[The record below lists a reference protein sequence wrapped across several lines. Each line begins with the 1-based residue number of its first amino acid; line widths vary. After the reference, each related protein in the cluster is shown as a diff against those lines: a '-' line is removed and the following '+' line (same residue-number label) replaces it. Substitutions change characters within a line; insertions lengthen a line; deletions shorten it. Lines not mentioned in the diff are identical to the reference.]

1 MDTFAPAELLP
12 ATERPVRW
20 RRAAFWRRALIIVMC
35 ALQTIAAGYALLG
48 VLPYGGRI
56 WLERALV
63 AVFCVLFAFLSSGL
77 WVGVYGFVVRR
88 LGGDPLRP
96 NARVPMQDG
105 VPAARTAIVFPIF
118 HEEVE
123 RTFAGVRA
131 TGRELMRAGVA
142 QGFELFV
149 LSDSRDPEKWL
160 REREAWQALRLEEG
174 LPEIHYRRRPL
185 NLNRKTGNIGDFLRR
200 WGRRYRYMV
209 VMDADSLMGGPTLA
223 RLVQLMEAL
232 PRIGI
237 LQTSPKIVNA
247 TSTHARLQQ
256 FASSLYGP
264 LFTEGLAALQLGEAT
279 FWGHNAILRVEP
291 FMKNCGLP
299 RLTGKCFLGGSV
311 LSHDFVEA
319 AYMRRAGYEVWLD
332 PSLDGSYEETPPT
345 MSDELARDRRWA
357 HGNLQ
362 HLSFLFRRGMGFAYR
377 LAFANGI
384 MAYLSSA
391 LWFTWLVLTTAELAR
406 FVLFPIE
413 YFPEPHNPYPVW
425 PRWQPAWALRLALST
440 LFLLFMPKLLALLD
454 LAFDRARAKA
464 MGGVGRAAQ
473 GAFIE
478 SAFSVLLAPVRMLS
492 HTWSVV
498 TTLFNLEVRWAGQ
511 NRSQEYGWHQALLR
525 YLPGSLL
532 ALAWSLFAL
541 WLQPGFFFW
550 TVPVAVPL
558 FIAGPV
564 SLWLSRFRVGRQWR
578 DRGWLC
584 TPEERSPPEVLK
596 DASWV
601 PPPGA
606 AELSAFSAAVL
617 HPKTNRL
624 HVALARRRRDTPA
637 RVARRESLVE
647 RCFQEGPGA
656 LTQKEKVWL
665 LEDAQ
670 GLTALHRRVWLCD
683 ARSVWAPLLDSLC
696 G

>member
-1 MDTFAPAELLP
+1 MDTFAPA
-12 ATERPVRW
+12 AVHVAPVEPVPW
-20 RRAAFWRRALIIVMC
+20 RRAAFWRRGLVIVLC
-35 ALQTIAAGYALLG
+35 AAQTLAAGAALLG
-48 VLPYGGRI
+48 VLPWGGRT

-63 AVFCVLFAFLSSGL
+63 AVFCLLFAFLSSGL
-77 WVGVYGFVVRR
+77 WVAVYGFVLRR
-88 LGGDPLRP
+88 RGGDRLRP
-96 NARVPMQDG
+96 DARVPRLPDL
-105 VPAARTAIVFPIF
+105 PSARTAIVFPIF

-131 TGRELMRAGVA
+131 TARELQRAGVA
-142 QGFELFV
+142 SAFELFV
-149 LSDSRDPEKWL
+149 LSDSRDPERWL
-160 REREAWQALRLEEG
+160 REREAWQALRQEEG
-174 LPEIHYRRRPL
+174 LPELHYRRRPL

-200 WGRRYRYMV
+200 WGRRYRYAV
-209 VMDADSLMGGPTLA
+209 VMDADSLMSGPALA

-237 LQTSPKIVNA
+237 LQTNPKIVNA
-247 TSTHARLQQ
+247 SSMHARLQQ
-256 FASSLYGP
+256 FSSSLYGP
-264 LFTEGLAALQLGEAT
+264 LFSEGLAALQLGEAT

-291 FMKNCGLP
+291 FMKHCGLP
-299 RLTGKCFLGGSV
+299 RLRGKGFLGGAV

-319 AYMRRAGYEVWLD
+319 AFMRRAGYEVWLE

-345 MSDELARDRRWA
+345 MADELARDRRWA

-362 HLSFLFRRGMGFAYR
+362 HLAFLFRRGMGFAYR

-425 PRWQPAWALRLALST
+425 PRWQPAWALRLMLST
-440 LFLLFMPKLLALLD
+440 LLLLFLPKVLALVD
-454 LAFDRARAKA
+454 LALDRRRARA
-464 MGGVGRAAQ
+464 MGGLGRA
-473 GAFIE
+473 GLGVLVE
-478 SAFSVLLAPVRMLS
+478 SAVSVLLAPVRMLS

-511 NRSQEYGWHQALLR
+511 NRTHEYGWKQAMVR

-532 ALAWSLFAL
+532 ALAWSIFAL
-541 WLQPGFFFW
+541 WLQPTFFLW
-550 TVPVAVPL
+550 TLPVAVPL

-564 SLWLSRFRVGRQWR
+564 STWLSRFKLGRRWR
-578 DRGWLC
+578 ELGLLC
-584 TPEERSPPEVLK
+584 TPEERAPPEVVK
-596 DASWV
+596 DSSWTPAPASSQ
-601 PPPGA
+601 
-606 AELSAFSAAVL
+606 LSAFTEAVL
-617 HPKTNRL
+617 HPKKHRL
-624 HVALARRRRDTPA
+624 HLALARRRGDTASRCTRRD
-637 RVARRESLVE
+637 ELVE
-647 RCFQEGPGA
+647 RCFREGPEA

-665 LEDAQ
+665 LEDGV
-670 GLTALHRRVWLCD
+670 GLSALHRRVWLCEPD
-683 ARSVWAPLLDSLC
+683 SVWAPLLDSLC